1 MSTTNP
7 TRETTEWDDLQ
18 RKYGNL
24 PPLEKE
30 IKEEEIYLK
39 HIDKLENENFLKKKK
54 LSELTILEEDC
65 VDDDYAKIIEQY
77 RNNRI
82 NELNLNRSS
91 DIYGEVYLISKDN
104 FVTEINEASKRNPLQ
119 DYVRRSFD
127 STIDDDGEK
136 LNDNSGIASILQ
148 KKRFE
153 KGTYVVIHL
162 FSDNIPA
169 CTILNSILT
178 KLASKYKY
186 IKFTKGVYS
195 NIVENYPESKV
206 PTILIYYNGS
216 CLHQIA
222 NFLTKIKGGIN
233 NLTAK
238 SVEKIFKKYGI
249 LKRDNYT
256 QMEDNEINET
266 SEISEISEMGEKSH
280 TYYCTDGEGD
290 DSHYDQKKKN
300 VRAQKQYSS
309 FHPFGSTHKRNGSG
323 DTSDSGESDDSADF
337 SPREGWTSSKG
348 YASSRF
354 DRKVTRGFL

>member
-30 IKEEEIYLK
+30 IKEEEIYLT

-65 VDDDYAKIIEQY
+65 VDDEYAKIIEKY

-82 NELNLNRSS
+82 NEININRSC
-91 DIYGEVYLISKDN
+91 DIYGEVYYISKDN
-104 FVTEINEASKRNPLQ
+104 FITEINEASKRNPLQ
-119 DYVRRSFD
+119 EYVRRSFD
-127 STIDDDGEK
+127 STIGDDGEQ
-136 LNDNSGIASILQ
+136 LNNNSDIVSILQ
-148 KKRFE
+148 KKRLE

-162 FSDNIPA
+162 YSDNIPA
-169 CTILNSILT
+169 CTILNNILI

-216 CLHQIA
+216 CLHQIG

-233 NLTAK
+233 NLTVK
-238 SVEKIFKKYGI
+238 SVEKILSKYGI
-249 LKRDNYT
+249 LKRNHYIRVENSE
-256 QMEDNEINET
+256 MNEA
-266 SEISEISEMGEKSH
+266 SEISEMGEKS
-280 TYYCTDGEGD
+280 YIYSTDGEGD
-290 DSHYDQKKKN
+290 NAPYEKKKKN
-300 VRAQKQYSS
+300 IRAQKQYSS
-309 FHPFGSTHKRNGSG
+309 FNPFSSTHKSNANG
-323 DTSDSGESDDSADF
+323 DTSDSGDSADF
-337 SPREGWTSSKG
+337 SPREGGIASKG
-348 YASSRF
+348 YASSCF
-354 DRKVTRGFL
+354 DRKVTRGSL